1 LNTMQSNLAETVI
14 HWHKFFTTF
23 IEVYFYAH
31 GAMGVLH
38 ILIEK
43 YKSRS
48 VNQSD

>member
-1 LNTMQSNLAETVI
+1 
-14 HWHKFFTTF
+14 
-23 IEVYFYAH
+23 H

-48 VNQSD
+48 VNLSD

>member
-1 LNTMQSNLAETVI
+1 N
-14 HWHKFFTTF
+14 
-23 IEVYFYAH
+23 

-48 VNQSD
+48 VNLSD